1 MTPLRRSL
9 CIVSRDPLQCSE
21 LVLSLQASL
30 EPDDEV
36 EIIMDRR
43 RARDLFETESR
54 GPDPPSVDRRRHT
67 DVDLEVRTKGFAIV
81 PGAAMPRAT
90 EEPDAEDRARF
101 ENILSF
107 RRRHERRPGRAV
119 GAASAVMVAL
129 ILMPPLDIFPDRNPG
144 DATRAEVTK
153 PEPAE
158 PAPRIGHVEPSGS
171 AHTPAVGGQA
181 PSVPAPASA
190 SRRPSNPPETRATRA
205 RTSRAPRPSKTH
217 DVIEEYAARVED
229 ATGRVV
235 SKARGLIDR
244 VKSEVIGNAPMH
256 AGSEPPGEDAPP
268 TVTRRRADSP

>member
-1 MTPLRRSL
+1 MTPVRRSL

-54 GPDPPSVDRRRHT
+54 GPEPPPVDRQRHT

-101 ENILSF
+101 ESILSF
-107 RRRHERRPGRAV
+107 RRRHERRAGRAV
-119 GAASAVMVAL
+119 GAASAVIVAL
-129 ILMPPLDIFPDRNPG
+129 ILIPPLDMFPDRIPG
-144 DATRAEVTK
+144 NATLTEVTK

-158 PAPRIGHVEPSGS
+158 
-171 AHTPAVGGQA
+171 

-205 RTSRAPRPSKTH
+205 RMSRAPRPSNTH
-217 DVIEEYAARVED
+217 DAIEAYAARVED

-244 VKSEVIGNAPMH
+244 VRSEVIGNAPMH
-256 AGSEPPGEDAPP
+256 AGSEPPGQDAPH
-268 TVTRRRADSP
+268 TVTRRPGDSP